1 MFNGYTSKKILDKGE
16 SVDTLGEPWPAI
28 EGATRLIISQELEV
42 RLEPAAQNFL
52 KLYREKKIRYFK
64 Q

>member
-1 MFNGYTSKKILDKGE
+1 MDI
-16 SVDTLGEPWPAI
+16 LGEPWPAT

-52 KLYREKKIRYFK
+52 KLYREKKICYFK

>member
-1 MFNGYTSKKILDKGE
+1 MDI
-16 SVDTLGEPWPAI
+16 LGEPCPAI
-28 EGATRLIISQELEV
+28 EGATRLVISQELEV
-42 RLEPAAQNFL
+42 SLEPAAQNFL